1 MIFRNIKANFYK
13 ILTGY
18 GFYLCV
24 LFTTVLCFS
33 ANIYENPQNMDKY
46 SAIKS
51 LIVFDIDFMLS
62 DISFC
67 SFEVMRKGVGG
78 WLSLFIPMISAFA
91 FVPLVCD
98 EYEAKSIRFEIF
110 RSSKLC
116 YYTSKFI
123 TACICGGLAVMLGF
137 GLFTLTEYALFP
149 DISEYEQGLIDSYHE
164 TLSYQYPDIT
174 QNLYV
179 TIISKQLI
187 YMFFY
192 GMVSVAPAIML
203 TSIIRN
209 KYLVLCIPFFLKYVL
224 NQSCVKIQSQAL
236 SNYETVDMSLL
247 KFVSVINPDALSYLS
262 EYGSDKKLVLI
273 YSGFIILFSFVF
285 YLTMCIRRNDCGE

>member
-1 MIFRNIKANFYK
+1 
-13 ILTGY
+13 
-18 GFYLCV
+18 
-24 LFTTVLCFS
+24 
-33 ANIYENPQNMDKY
+33 
-46 SAIKS
+46 
-51 LIVFDIDFMLS
+51 
-62 DISFC
+62 
-67 SFEVMRKGVGG
+67 
-78 WLSLFIPMISAFA
+78 
-91 FVPLVCD
+91 
-98 EYEAKSIRFEIF
+98 
-110 RSSKLC
+110 
-116 YYTSKFI
+116 
-123 TACICGGLAVMLGF
+123 MLGF

-149 DISEYEQGLIDSYHE
+149 DISEYEQGLIDSYNE

-174 QNLYV
+174 QNLYA

>member
-1 MIFRNIKANFYK
+1 
-13 ILTGY
+13 
-18 GFYLCV
+18 
-24 LFTTVLCFS
+24 
-33 ANIYENPQNMDKY
+33 MDKY

-116 YYTSKFI
+116 YHTSKFI

-174 QNLYV
+174 QNLYA

-209 KYLVLCIPFFLKYVL
+209 KYLVLCIPFFLEICS
-224 NQSCVKIQSQAL
+224 QS
-236 SNYETVDMSLL
+236 
-247 KFVSVINPDALSYLS
+247 
-262 EYGSDKKLVLI
+262 
-273 YSGFIILFSFVF
+273 IL
-285 YLTMCIRRNDCGE
+285 R

>member
-149 DISEYEQGLIDSYHE
+149 DISEYEQGLIDSY
-164 TLSYQYPDIT
+164 QYPDIT
-174 QNLYV
+174 QNLYA